1 MGEGD
6 LGRAWLLKNVYS
18 KTPNTNTDTEGAVD
32 SVRINT
38 KKYLKLRVD
47 SFAYSRIAVPFTH
60 WNFLFF
66 LGLKTMKNSSGQ
78 MRQL

>member
-6 LGRAWLLKNVYS
+6 LGRAWLLKSVYS
-18 KTPNTNTDTEGAVD
+18 KTPNTNTDVEGAVD

-60 WNFLFF
+60 
-66 LGLKTMKNSSGQ
+66 
-78 MRQL
+78 

>member
-6 LGRAWLLKNVYS
+6 LGRAWLVKSVYS

-38 KKYLKLRVD
+38 KKHLKLRVD
-47 SFAYSRIAVPFTH
+47 LFTYSRIAVAFAH
-60 WNFLFF
+60 
-66 LGLKTMKNSSGQ
+66 
-78 MRQL
+78 